1 MSVLKWLVLE
11 MIFKCLIKLSLTLK
25 IIWEKILNCV
35 CSHLPFSSL
44 SSSCLLCRDLIY

>member
-44 SSSCLLCRDLIY
+44 TRLHACCAGI